1 VIPAWTLLERESIAA
16 LLTPEPRMPR
26 AIHIKTTAEP
36 AELAAAPILCATR
49 AFIERAQASGGL
61 TLTLGGALSR
71 ADTKALLDI
80 TEWPDYDRAS
90 VLAVNKVLN
99 EDDVLPIQF
108 TRMVAQDARLLRA
121 AKGRLL
127 PTRRATTLLDPS
139 GMSDLFRTMFET
151 AFWRINLQPAKVFS
165 KSASSFF
172 SEFTRVE
179 MADKVSGP
187 QRKPAAII
195 LWA

>member
-1 VIPAWTLLERESIAA
+1 
-16 LLTPEPRMPR
+16 MPR

-71 ADTKALLDI
+71 ADTKALFDI

-127 PTRRATTLLDPS
+127 ATRRATPLLKRVARQTSS
-139 GMSDLFRTMFET
+139 GSCSKPRSGASIWHTSTACQLIIGHRRTSEWSFGPFRLLRT
-151 AFWRINLQPAKVFS
+151 I
-165 KSASSFF
+165 
-172 SEFTRVE
+172 
-179 MADKVSGP
+179 GP
-187 QRKPAAII
+187 NPTNSYPRARCQNRAPAA
-195 LWA
+195 LLPTFPCTQ